1 MKKDIQQNLPLLKYV
16 PFWAF
21 EWVLLFLSAVY
32 FIKLSYTTNNLTL
45 HYGVFFGIWSLS
57 AIISRF
63 YAYER
68 NLTIT
73 KQLQRFILFSVFFAV
88 FFYAVTLLSL
98 QEVTWIPQVLVKS
111 LITAFLL
118 KAVAI
123 LTIFS
128 LRKQTTA
135 YQQNILV
142 YNSGTGKNFIRDV
155 RQLKRTGFQIY
166 EAEKTLFRKE
176 SLERFKEKIMNDN
189 IQIIYIPLEV
199 AFKEAFA
206 HILNLNWNKQVS
218 LKLITDYNAPI
229 TGRKAQFYG
238 LTQVTKYY
246 ISPLDSTT
254 LRMLKRVFDVIF
266 SGLVIL
272 TLLSWFVPLMA
283 LLIRLDSKGPTF
295 FVQKRPGRFNKPF
308 LCFKFRSMTV
318 NNKTEKSAV
327 RDDVRVTRIGKFIR
341 KTSIDELPQFFNVLL
356 GHMSIVGP
364 RPNLSSQLDYYSP
377 IINDYPKRMYL
388 KPGITGLAQV
398 SGARGGI
405 EEDIEMKHRVKYDV
419 FYIRNWSF
427 TLDIKIII
435 RTAVNMI
442 RGEDKAY

>member
-73 KQLQRFILFSVFFAV
+73 KQLQRFILFSVLCAV

-176 SLERFKEKIMNDN
+176 SLESFKKMVMNDK
-189 IQIIYIPLEV
+189 IQTIYIPLEV
-199 AFKEAFA
+199 AFKEAFS

-327 RDDVRVTRIGKFIR
+327 RDDVRVTRLGKFIR

-377 IINDYPKRMYL
+377 IINDYPKRTYL

-405 EEDIEMKHRVKYDV
+405 EHDIEMKHRVKYDI

-427 TLDIKIII
+427 ALDIKIII
-435 RTAVNMI
+435 RTVVNVI
-442 RGEDKAY
+442 NGEDKAY